1 MKILSIQSAVAYGYV
16 GNSAA
21 VFPLQRLG
29 HTVWPVHTVNF
40 SNHTGYPHVR
50 GPIIPATDVRDVIE
64 GMDLNGALEDVDV
77 VLSGYQ
83 GSAEISTVILNT
95 VARVREL
102 NPNMKYVADPVMGNL
117 DHGIYVAENIVPVMR
132 ERVIRE
138 AQIITPNQF
147 ELGVLTGAPVHTH
160 AQTLQAVDTVR
171 SWGPE
176 VVLVT
181 SVFQGKTD
189 SSNVE
194 LMAVDSSGAWVVATP
209 MLSGKIT
216 GSGDVTAA
224 LFTAHYLETG
234 DAKTALERTT
244 SSIFELISRTKEA
257 GSPELLLVQCQDIL
271 VSPPQQFTATQLR

>member
-1 MKILSIQSAVAYGYV
+1 MKILSIQSAVAFGYV

-50 GPIIPATDVRDVIE
+50 GPIIPASDVRDVIE
-64 GMDLNGALEDVDV
+64 GMDLNGALNDVDV

-83 GSAEISTVILNT
+83 GSAEISSVILDT

-102 NPNMKYVADPVMGNL
+102 NPRMTYVADPVMGNL
-117 DHGIYVAENIVPVMR
+117 DHGIYVAEDIVPLMR
-132 ERVIRE
+132 DRVIRE
-138 AQIITPNQF
+138 AEIITPNQF
-147 ELGVLTGAPVHTH
+147 ELGVLTGAPVRTY
-160 AQTLQAVDTVR
+160 AQTLDAVDTVR

-181 SVFQGKTD
+181 SVFQQEATD
-189 SSNVE
+189 STVD
-194 LMAVDSSGAWVVATP
+194 LMVVDSSGAWVVSTP

-224 LFTAHYLETG
+224 LFTSHYLESS

-244 SSIFELISRTKEA
+244 SSIFELISRTRQTD
-257 GSPELLLVQCQDIL
+257 SPELLLVECQDIL
-271 VSPPQQFTATQLR
+271 VTPPTHFEATRLR